1 MENEVRQRKLTP
13 FLEDLRRNDVEM
25 EFESVSVE
33 IEMGKIVNSHK
44 NSRENTEKVLKTL
57 FETQNTRFSRLKW
70 VANKSLGLAAKTLKD
85 KIVKNFLSVF
95 RD

>member
-44 NSRENTEKVLKTL
+44 NSREK
-57 FETQNTRFSRLKW
+57 
-70 VANKSLGLAAKTLKD
+70 
-85 KIVKNFLSVF
+85 LSSKCRTCVF

>member
-44 NSRENTEKVLKTL
+44 NSREKLKK
-57 FETQNTRFSRLKW
+57 F
-70 VANKSLGLAAKTLKD
+70 
-85 KIVKNFLSVF
+85 
-95 RD
+95 